1 MKKFYMSTS
10 PHVFSRDSVKK
21 VMWNVNL
28 ALLPAAVWAILR
40 FGMDAFIS
48 MLVAIT
54 AAVLAEWLFAKLFKQ
69 KIRLWD
75 GSAFLTGL
83 LMSMTLPPGMPII
96 FLIVGA
102 FFAIG
107 FGKAVFGGLGYNP
120 FNPAL
125 IGRAF
130 LAASWPV
137 AVITWKEPTVGAL
150 SSISAEAAGTLAS
163 TIPVEAVDTITSATP
178 LGALGQAFSLNTQGV
193 IDGAQLDAVTGA
205 LSSKESILDLF
216 LGNIG
221 GSLGEISALLLLL
234 GGLYLLWK
242 KIITWHIPVVY
253 ILTVG
258 LLSWVFGGKGLMDGS
273 FLFSIFAGGVFLG
286 AFFMATDLVTSPM
299 YSNGKM
305 IYAFLAG
312 VLVVMIRRY
321 GGYPEGVC
329 YSILIMNAFVPI
341 IDRFTKPKPFGY
353 VKEVSK

>member
-21 VMWNVNL
+21 VMWNVNF

-150 SSISAEAAGTLAS
+150 SSISAEAAGTLTS
-163 TIPVEAVDTITSATP
+163 TIPAEAVDTITSATP

-221 GSLGEISALLLLL
+221 GSLGEISALLLLI

-253 ILTVG
+253 ILTIG

-321 GGYPEGVC
+321 G
-329 YSILIMNAFVPI
+329 
-341 IDRFTKPKPFGY
+341 
-353 VKEVSK
+353 